1 MMNEMT
7 GKRTSERRL
16 NNSEIGTCIFMVTMV
31 ARAKLVEQT

>member
-7 GKRTSERRL
+7 GKTTSEKRL